1 MGHARAFARKL
12 WKSTV
17 TICEARLNE
26 RAETTGRAEGPK
38 GGRTEGRKGGR
49 GWQEFIGDSGWT
61 WEQPSSFR
69 AAIIDF
75 SASISATDWMLV
87 HTLFRAEARCQRK
100 HPCSRSR
107 GHGRERKGTEGN
119 ERERKKLGTW
129 DSSSMKKMKNRNNRE
144 IT

>member
-38 GGRTEGRKGGR
+38 GGRAEGRKDGR

-87 HTLFRAEARCQRK
+87 HTLFRAEASLLKKQGA
-100 HPCSRSR
+100 P
-107 GHGRERKGTEGN
+107 GTEGNGRERKGTKGN
-119 ERERKKLGTW
+119 GRERKGTKGKERNLGLGAH
-129 DSSSMKKMKNRNNRE
+129 SR
-144 IT
+144 